1 MILSKIKIKCTSS
14 CRRLFSTTPKLL
26 STKKEGYQSIGS
38 FHSDN
43 PEELIRLPNHEY
55 VVPELPFSTQREI
68 HNTSTTFSSSSAPF
82 ANSLHYQKAYPYLHR
97 DEWTF
102 LNHGAFGLALSLG
115 MERADSWRMF
125 LESQPLR
132 YFDRYLLDH
141 LLHSARCMV
150 DFCSST
156 NDEHD
161 LLRLRE
167 SVALLPNVTSGMN
180 AVIGGHARCG
190 DNNKIFYFDVG
201 YGSNKRM
208 CEAYHGKNATVIPFE
223 EEFLTSLQR
232 IESVTRAEN
241 DWNEASATVF
251 LRALDATIQKEIS
264 KAIIG
269 QQDIIEQLLIS
280 LFSRGHCLLVG
291 VPGLAK
297 TLLIRTL
304 SKSLN
309 LTYNRIQFTP
319 DLMPSDITGTEVIE
333 DDMSTGKKQFRF
345 VKGPIFSNIVL
356 ADEINRT
363 PPKTQAALLEA
374 MQEHSVTNGGK
385 TYQLEQPFFVLAT
398 QNPIEQ
404 EGTYPLPEAQLDR
417 FMFNLW
423 LDYPSEQEEAEI
435 VRTTTTEII
444 PDIKPI
450 LSAEDIIRF
459 QDIARKI
466 PVSDNV
472 INYAVSLVRATRPQ
486 TSNSKTVKDLLSYG
500 AGPRASQYLVLG
512 AKTRAAMRGAFTPE
526 IDDIRAVA
534 EPVLRHR
541 IVTNFSA
548 EADNITPS
556 NIISMLLK
564 EL

>member
-264 KAIIG
+264 NG
-269 QQDIIEQLLIS
+269 LLSKDS
-280 LFSRGHCLLVG
+280 LHGSLLVLDH
-291 VPGLAK
+291 V
-297 TLLIRTL
+297 T
-304 SKSLN
+304 
-309 LTYNRIQFTP
+309 
-319 DLMPSDITGTEVIE
+319 
-333 DDMSTGKKQFRF
+333 
-345 VKGPIFSNIVL
+345 SNTAIH
-356 ADEINRT
+356 T
-363 PPKTQAALLEA
+363 
-374 MQEHSVTNGGK
+374 
-385 TYQLEQPFFVLAT
+385 
-398 QNPIEQ
+398 
-404 EGTYPLPEAQLDR
+404 
-417 FMFNLW
+417 
-423 LDYPSEQEEAEI
+423 
-435 VRTTTTEII
+435 
-444 PDIKPI
+444 PI
-450 LSAEDIIRF
+450 LSIAKYAKEEYGMLIAVDGAHGLFALDLDMCKILNSGDNDDALFHGYVDIYLTNAHKWFSSPRGAAVMFCASRLIRETYLRRPAVVSHGVDDGF
-459 QDIARKI
+459 LSRFLWDGCRDYAAQLSL
-466 PVSDNV
+466 PV
-472 INYAVSLVRATRPQ
+472 I
-486 TSNSKTVKDLLSYG
+486 
-500 AGPRASQYLVLG
+500 SQYWKSIDTNNARLEMERNLLEGVRILVSKWHPFVCRDKG
-512 AKTRAAMRGAFTPE
+512 EDA
-526 IDDIRAVA
+526 DITC
-534 EPVLRHR
+534 VLKH
-541 IVTNFSA
+541 SA
-548 EADNITPS
+548 EAGVTLVPLGMHAPMMALVQLPLGISGGNKGANMNSTDAKRVQDFLYSQKIEVPIKCIRGVLYARVSCHLYNTAREFETLGNAILKYNI
-556 NIISMLLK
+556 
-564 EL
+564 